1 MSKNKK
7 WSSIHSKVYISMSL
21 CVADGVINTDEKK
34 VLQKLCSKW
43 IGDSGEDTADVM
55 RDTAEKMMKAS
66 KGVELLDGIHHSCKR
81 IHADVEGNKKV
92 LFKFLK
98 QLKELAEADNDT
110 KPIGEPEARIIRY
123 VTRNFGFGTRLS
135 IQLEGN
141 SIELVKNQ

>member
-1 MSKNKK
+1 
-7 WSSIHSKVYISMSL
+7 MSL
-21 CVADGVINTDEKK
+21 CITDGVINAEEKK

-43 IGDSGEDTADVM
+43 IGDSGKDVADVM
-55 RDTAEKMMKAS
+55 KSAAEKMMKAN
-66 KGVELLDGIHHSCKR
+66 KGVDLLDGINHSCKR
-81 IHADVEGNKKV
+81 IHADAEGNKKV

-98 QLKELAEADNDT
+98 QLKELAEADNNS
-110 KPIGEPEARIIRY
+110 KPIGESEARIIRY